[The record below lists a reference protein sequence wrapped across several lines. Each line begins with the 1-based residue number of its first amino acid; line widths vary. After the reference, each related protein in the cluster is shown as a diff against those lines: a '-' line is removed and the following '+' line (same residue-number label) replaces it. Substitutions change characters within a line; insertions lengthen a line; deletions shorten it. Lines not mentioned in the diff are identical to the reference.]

1 MNSTSNLPDADKSS
15 VAQENYA
22 IRLEHVWTRFGDKIV
37 HQDINLRLKNSEIL
51 GLVGASG
58 CGKTTL
64 LREIIGLLIPS
75 QGEIFVMGRPLKVT
89 DSDHEQRLGDNCGVL
104 FQKGALFSVLDVF
117 ENIAFPL
124 REMGIH
130 DEELIKRLV
139 FMKIA
144 MVGLA
149 PEVALLKPADLS
161 GGMIKRVAL
170 ARTLILEP
178 ELLLLD
184 EPTSGLDPISS
195 EDFVNLLSELH
206 KDLHFTVVM
215 VTHDLDI
222 LRDLCTQ
229 VAVLAD
235 NQLVAFGTLKS
246 VLACNHP
253 FIEQFFHNRRA
264 RRVFQFQEAAHG

>member
-1 MNSTSNLPDADKSS
+1 MSES
-15 VAQENYA
+15 YA
-22 IRLEHVWTRFGDKIV
+22 IRLEHIWTRFGDKIV
-37 HQDINLRLKNSEIL
+37 HQDINLALPQGEIL

-64 LREIIGLLIPS
+64 LREIIGLQIPS
-75 QGEIFVMGRPLKVT
+75 EGEIFVMDESLTNLSYRHG
-89 DSDHEQRLGDNCGVL
+89 QRLRSNCGVL

-124 REMGIH
+124 RELGFE

-139 FMKIA
+139 FMKLES
-144 MVGLA
+144 VGLEA
-149 PEVALLKPADLS
+149 RDAWLKPADLS
-161 GGMIKRVAL
+161 GGMTKRVAL

-178 ELLLLD
+178 RLLLLD

-195 EDFVNLLSELH
+195 QDFVDLLAELH
-206 KDLHFTVVM
+206 RDLNFTVVM

-235 NQLVAFGTLKS
+235 NQLVAYGTLAS
-246 VLACNHP
+246 VLNCKHP
-253 FIEQFFHNRRA
+253 FVAEFFHNKRA
-264 RRVFQFQEAAHG
+264 ERVFQYHEASHG

>member
-1 MNSTSNLPDADKSS
+1 MSES
-15 VAQENYA
+15 YA
-22 IRLEHVWTRFGDKIV
+22 IRLEHIWTRFGDKIV
-37 HQDINLRLKNSEIL
+37 HQDINLALPKGEIL

-64 LREIIGLLIPS
+64 LREIIGLQIPS
-75 QGEIFVMGRPLKVT
+75 EGEIFVMGESLTNLSSR
-89 DSDHEQRLGDNCGVL
+89 HGQRLRSNCGVL

-117 ENIAFPL
+117 DNIAFPL
-124 REMGIH
+124 RELGFE

-139 FMKIA
+139 FMKLKS
-144 MVGLA
+144 VGLEA
-149 PEVALLKPADLS
+149 RDAWLKPADLS
-161 GGMIKRVAL
+161 GGMTKRVAL

-178 ELLLLD
+178 RLLLLD

-195 EDFVNLLSELH
+195 QDFVDLLAELH
-206 KDLHFTVVM
+206 RDLNFTVVM

-235 NQLVAFGTLKS
+235 NQLVAYGTLAS
-246 VLACNHP
+246 VLNCKHP
-253 FIEQFFHNRRA
+253 FVAEFFHNKRA
-264 RRVFQFQEAAHG
+264 ERVFQYHEASHG